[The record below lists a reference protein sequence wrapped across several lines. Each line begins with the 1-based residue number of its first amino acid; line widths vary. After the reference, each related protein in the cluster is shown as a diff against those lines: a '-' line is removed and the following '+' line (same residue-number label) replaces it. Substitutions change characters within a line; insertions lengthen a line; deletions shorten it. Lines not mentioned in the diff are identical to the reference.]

1 MNLASIASISIT
13 ASALLVSV
21 LLVTTSGCASVR
33 SQEAPRTYANTT
45 AIPEGITTPDRVE
58 TSIGTLTFDDGAP
71 TRATADRVYDYLDTM
86 RGADVFLKG
95 MPAAS
100 FHGVASGIRSQGV
113 VEAHQVMV
121 MDKLLDSKPLFLTGN
136 TSTMYVVGW
145 LDLERDGPTV
155 VDMPPGALAF
165 MNDAWFRF
173 VENMGVTGPD
183 KGAGGKY
190 LVLPPGY
197 QGDVPDGY
205 YNVRSRTYNVWVFVR
220 VSIAD
225 GLPAAQ
231 RNVEDNLRIYPL
243 ARAENPPA
251 MQFISG
257 SAKAFNTVHT
267 NDFQFYEHLNEVV
280 QKEPIDSLDPET
292 RGLFASIGIEK
303 GKPFRPDA
311 RMKRI
316 LTDAV
321 KLGNAAARSLVW
333 YPRTSGTLE
342 GVQLY
347 PGSDS
352 AWVMAYADK
361 NVFFNGPD
369 GHTMNTD
376 ARAFFHYVYT
386 GVTPAMAVTVSGKG
400 SDYGIAF
407 VDADKQPFDGS
418 KTYKLH
424 LPPNVPVNNFWAVTI
439 YDNQTR
445 SLLQTDQAF
454 PTLGSQTKGVKQ
466 NEDGSYD
473 IYFAPQPPEGHE
485 GNWVQTIP
493 GKGWFTILRMYGPL
507 DPWINKTWRPSEIE
521 KVN

>member
-1 MNLASIASISIT
+1 
-13 ASALLVSV
+13 
-21 LLVTTSGCASVR
+21 
-33 SQEAPRTYANTT
+33 
-45 AIPEGITTPDRVE
+45 
-58 TSIGTLTFDDGAP
+58 
-71 TRATADRVYDYLDTM
+71 
-86 RGADVFLKG
+86 
-95 MPAAS
+95 
-100 FHGVASGIRSQGV
+100 
-113 VEAHQVMV
+113 
-121 MDKLLDSKPLFLTGN
+121 
-136 TSTMYVVGW
+136 
-145 LDLERDGPTV
+145 
-155 VDMPPGALAF
+155 
-165 MNDAWFRF
+165 
-173 VENMGVTGPD
+173 
-183 KGAGGKY
+183 
-190 LVLPPGY
+190 
-197 QGDVPDGY
+197 
-205 YNVRSRTYNVWVFVR
+205 
-220 VSIAD
+220 
-225 GLPAAQ
+225 
-231 RNVEDNLRIYPL
+231 
-243 ARAENPPA
+243 
-251 MQFISG
+251 
-257 SAKAFNTVHT
+257 
-267 NDFQFYEHLNEVV
+267 
-280 QKEPIDSLDPET
+280 
-292 RGLFASIGIEK
+292 
-303 GKPFRPDA
+303 
-311 RMKRI
+311 MKRI